1 MENEKI
7 IRKVLLAQLYSEIRE
22 DVKDFLKN
30 NLESKDNIIKRIGE
44 KIHTIIIK
52 IEQEE
57 NLWYLNQWH

>member
-57 NLWYLNQWH
+57 NL